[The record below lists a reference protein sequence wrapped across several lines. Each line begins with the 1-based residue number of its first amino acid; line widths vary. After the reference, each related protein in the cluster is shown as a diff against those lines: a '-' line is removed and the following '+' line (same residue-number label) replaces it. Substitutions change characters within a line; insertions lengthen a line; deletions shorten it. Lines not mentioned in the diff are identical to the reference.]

1 MTRKAMADKK
11 SLVREE
17 VKNRLLAERDFL
29 YFCKFTDKKYPG
41 DAAHI
46 QMMTEK
52 LQEVAKFIL
61 SDGKEGI
68 GRLMIFMPPRYW
80 KSQTAS
86 RKFPAWLMG
95 KNPDLR
101 IILTSYGADL
111 ASKHSREVRDI
122 IEGEEY
128 SQVFGALASA
138 NEPVMLD
145 PESRSAAAWD
155 LKGHNGGMIAAGVG
169 GAITGF
175 GANLFIIDDPFKSR
189 DEASSKSR
197 RDLVWEWYRS
207 TAYTRLEDHGAVI
220 LVMTRWD
227 QEDLAGELL
236 KAMASDLEADQWDV
250 LNLRAEAADENA
262 YPLNEEQFMENL
274 LRGIYVPMGGDPLGR
289 AAGEPLWESK
299 HSAAM
304 LKSLRVNITDFEFEA
319 QYNQSPRLAVGEFLD
334 DDDLGIVER
343 APDGLQW
350 YRYVDLALGES
361 QTSDFNSCIA
371 AALDAEGTLFLR
383 DRIKVRNLDEFMP
396 ICKAHMLSEKETN
409 VLWGFEDVAFQ
420 KLVVKQFIKDP
431 QLVNKKIIKVKPVGD
446 KVERARPWQLRAKDK
461 KVKVVRA
468 NWNNDFIREATAFPR
483 GRHDDDVDSVSGAMQ
498 MIAQATVVR
507 KMATSY
513 QG

>member
-1 MTRKAMADKK
+1 MADKK
-11 SLVREE
+11 TAIREE

-29 YFCKFTDKKYPG
+29 AFCKFTDRKYPG

-46 QMMTEK
+46 KLMTAK

-61 SDGKEGI
+61 SDGQEGI

-86 RKFPAWLMG
+86 RKFPAWMMG

-128 SQVFGALASA
+128 SQVFGNLASSS
-138 NEPVMLD
+138 EPVMLNPD
-145 PESRSAAAWD
+145 SRSAAAWD

-189 DEASSKSR
+189 DEASSKVR

-207 TAYTRLEDHGAVI
+207 TAYTRLENHGAVI

-227 QEDLAGELL
+227 QEDVAGELL
-236 KAMASDLEADQWDV
+236 KAMASDPEADQWEV
-250 LNLRAEAADENA
+250 LNLRAEALPAEE
-262 YPLNEEQFMENL
+262 YPKNEEQFMENL
-274 LRGIYVPMGGDPLGR
+274 LRGIYMPMGGDPLGR
-289 AAGEPLWESK
+289 AAGEPLWVEK

-304 LKSLRVNITDFEFEA
+304 LKALRANISDFEFEA

-334 DDDLGIVER
+334 DTDFGIVENMPE
-343 APDGLQW
+343 ALNW

-361 QTSDFNSCIA
+361 ETSDFNSTIA
-371 AALDAEGTLFLR
+371 VAMAGDGTLFLR
-383 DRIKVRNLDEFMP
+383 DRLKVRNLEEFLP
-396 ICKAHMLSEKETN
+396 ICETLMCSENEIGTM
-409 VLWGFEDVAFQ
+409 WGIEDVAFQ
-420 KLVVKQFIKDP
+420 KLVMKQFMKNP
-431 QLVNKKIIKVKPVGD
+431 ALMNKKIMKVKPIGD
-446 KVERARPWQLRAKDK
+446 KVERARPWQMRAKDK
-461 KVKVVRA
+461 KVKLVRGA
-468 NWNNDFIREATAFPR
+468 WNNDFIREATAFPR
-483 GRHDDDVDSVSGAMQ
+483 GRHDDDVDTVSGGVQ
-498 MIAQATVVR
+498 MIAQATQVVKEVR
-507 KMATSY
+507 SY